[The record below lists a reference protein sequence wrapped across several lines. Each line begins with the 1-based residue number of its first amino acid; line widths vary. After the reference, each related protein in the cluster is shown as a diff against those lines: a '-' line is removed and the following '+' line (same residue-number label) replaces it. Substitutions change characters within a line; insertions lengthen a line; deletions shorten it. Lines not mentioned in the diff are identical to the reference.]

1 MKCFRFATTKSAS
14 TLHDRIGVC
23 KVVYQICNKFAS
35 EANLMQIQICKRFCF
50 NFAYCDHGNERYTMG
65 VNFLQISCMLI
76 CKNETNLVNVIFT
89 MTLLITLR
97 VRKSVFSSRVYT
109 LQNRLRFV
117 TF

>member
-1 MKCFRFATTKSAS
+1 
-14 TLHDRIGVC
+14 
-23 KVVYQICNKFAS
+23 
-35 EANLMQIQICKRFCF
+35 MQIQICKRFCF

-97 VRKSVFSSRVYT
+97 VRKSVFSSRGCKKALSYMQWIVISFDGKLT
-109 LQNRLRFV
+109 PKSGCELNQ
-117 TF
+117 